1 MWSSGTRL
9 ADSARIVPGGLV
21 DDDLPEYMCGGA
33 QRRARPAA
41 RRRRRQPVP
50 GPSTL
55 TGAQTAKRR
64 KAGSRV
70 TTAGTFT
77 GGGQAL
83 NADEDE
89 KGLGIGFRKKAG
101 SKRAREER
109 ALAAERRLASLQ
121 GETLMTPTQDPEEVE
136 SDGTDVEE
144 LRETD
149 GDRRQTMMTSMDATE
164 VDQLRTGTLTDFWG
178 DFILPKRTTGEGRS
192 TGNKETGNDGSPRGT
207 LQRAGNTSLAKSAAS
222 APVRTRVDPISTKFT
237 PAQEFQHE
245 KQDALGNV
253 VAEPH
258 NTLDSTTPNSNQ
270 NLKVGNKLRTIR
282 EDKQILPM
290 WSCLA
295 CTLDNKPNH
304 LACSACATPRGDTE
318 WRGSVP

>member
-1 MWSSGTRL
+1 
-9 ADSARIVPGGLV
+9 
-21 DDDLPEYMCGGA
+21 
-33 QRRARPAA
+33 
-41 RRRRRQPVP
+41 
-50 GPSTL
+50 
-55 TGAQTAKRR
+55 
-64 KAGSRV
+64 
-70 TTAGTFT
+70 
-77 GGGQAL
+77 
-83 NADEDE
+83 
-89 KGLGIGFRKKAG
+89 
-101 SKRAREER
+101 
-109 ALAAERRLASLQ
+109 LAAERRLASLQ
-121 GETLMTPTQDPEEVE
+121 GESKPISLCDIVIAEPIRTALMTPTQDPEEVE

-295 CTLDNKPNH
+295 CTL
-304 LACSACATPRGDTE
+304 
-318 WRGSVP
+318 